1 MEIKDNFKMPVL
13 LQMALSTDIS
23 AFKAFLEMEDIE
35 QDKILKASM
44 KIKNAREMQGFVSN
58 ISNVNAK

>member
-58 ISNVNAK
+58 IPNVMSK

>member
-23 AFKAFLEMEDIE
+23 AFKAFLEMEDME

>member
-23 AFKAFLEMEDIE
+23 AFKAFLEMEDME
-35 QDKILKASM
+35 QD
-44 KIKNAREMQGFVSN
+44 NG
-58 ISNVNAK
+58 